1 MSRPVSGDVI
11 RDHTEAALAT
21 MHLADRQVAD
31 GAPVPEQAVKS
42 LELMRDMI
50 DRILAHAKQQK
61 AESHERAA

>member
-11 RDHTEAALAT
+11 RAHTEAALAT

-31 GAPVPEQAVKS
+31 GALVEGQTVRN

-50 DRILAHAKQQK
+50 DRILANAEQQGD
-61 AESHERAA
+61 SHERAA